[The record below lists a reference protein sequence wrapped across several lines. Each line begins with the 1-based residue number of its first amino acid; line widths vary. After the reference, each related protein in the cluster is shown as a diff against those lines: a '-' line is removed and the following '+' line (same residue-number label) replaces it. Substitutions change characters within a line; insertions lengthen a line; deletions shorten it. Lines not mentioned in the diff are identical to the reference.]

1 MDDELAEE
9 AENADEGDLADDEG
23 AVVTLEGAVGD
34 GDILTAAGFS
44 AL

>member
-9 AENADEGDLADDEG
+9 IETADEGDLADDEG
-23 AVVTLEGAVGD
+23 TVVALEGAVD
-34 GDILTAAGFS
+34 DEDILTAAGFS